1 MPNLLELWLKILI
14 RYRYFTQE
22 FITHFHEIFWVS
34 LIEIKCFIL
43 YFQESLTEPSFIY
56 GLSTSQVISG
66 SPLLDALGQDKSFS
80 SSRYTYWNY
89 FFGKIF
95 TKISCSIFFVIFFS
109 VGEVEKNP
117 EYKELRKHL
126 GIMHYIL
133 RTNPDLKISKKL
145 LVIYLR
151 VKDLL

>member
-1 MPNLLELWLKILI
+1 MFYFIFPGELDRTFLYLWPEHIPSDFWVPSPRRIRTRQVFFFKQVYILEL
-14 RYRYFTQE
+14 F
-22 FITHFHEIFWVS
+22 
-34 LIEIKCFIL
+34 
-43 YFQESLTEPSFIY
+43 
-56 GLSTSQVISG
+56 
-66 SPLLDALGQDKSFS
+66 
-80 SSRYTYWNY
+80 

-95 TKISCSIFFVIFFS
+95 TKISCSIYFVNFFS

>member
-1 MPNLLELWLKILI
+1 MFYFIFPGELDRTFLYLWPEHIPSDFWVPSPRRIRTRQVFFFKQVYILELFFLRKYLQKSAVQ
-14 RYRYFTQE
+14 F
-22 FITHFHEIFWVS
+22 F
-34 LIEIKCFIL
+34 
-43 YFQESLTEPSFIY
+43 
-56 GLSTSQVISG
+56 LS
-66 SPLLDALGQDKSFS
+66 
-80 SSRYTYWNY
+80 
-89 FFGKIF
+89 
-95 TKISCSIFFVIFFS
+95 IFFS